1 MRVNRQVNDEQRTMG
16 SIGYIGGNINY
27 MGGGSMNMEYPF
39 ENHPGHY
46 HLWKPPSGYFPR
58 GEAPPPYEEAVAL
71 AQAES
76 LNSQCTVSVA
86 TTTHR
91 SLPMNLCSTDNSC
104 DGSNITTN
112 TTNLINININNAGNI
127 TAVAAGE
134 NHQLKNPSYVVRPA
148 VTMGQLESHIVSS
161 SSNKLNV
168 ADRVNFNYST
178 NSLETARSEC
188 SYKNCTINKPICC
201 TQSAT
206 ATPQFEARDV
216 HSFQNRTDPVES
228 NDDHKLS
235 TILPPPLFDESG
247 RSCSTVCTDQL
258 RTPSSR
264 RQHRTIPRHF
274 TTTSEPGNQGTLQK
288 SSKTSNETPKKSSA
302 SMNKSKKLICQCPV
316 QHVPMTYMGSK
327 QVDTSRE
334 PQNEVFLST
343 LSTKLNN
350 QKQNYVAKA
359 KSIHATAKDVADCS
373 QSNQNNSSL
382 HRTKSSNKIPTIS
395 KQINSN
401 ETSYIQDDQQHL
413 HHHHH
418 QQQQLQQQQQQ
429 QPPPP
434 QPQQQHQIHSILK
447 NTQTPTPRRQKSP
460 KSNLYHKGSA
470 VSTPFPLQLI
480 DSMAKNTPIENPV
493 LPPKMCKNPVTM
505 PHPSQSPRIQT
516 ISRPNDQFMSVA
528 QPKITPRS
536 TAIIGHQQLTHTK
549 SLPRSDDKLTTQSFL
564 YPIGGLSNVE
574 KSRSLGKINYT
585 QSFPMLTNHY
595 TLPKVSTGKVS
606 VISDVVSKVPS
617 VINIPSPINISSKH
631 QVNFNQTSMPNP
643 TAFIPNATTASATT
657 NPLLPSCTSTPKP
670 KIATILTVDKVD
682 DKQLP
687 VCTTYKNCSN
697 PREHFLPNL
706 DSLDDDYLSECEN
719 CKSAHG
725 SRYYLN
731 EPVEEQPQETM
742 TLQRKLED
750 KQEDE
755 QTYYRTSTT
764 LPSNTKQKT
773 ATIKNRE
780 PWFSTIPASSS
791 SDDDEVAE

>member
-1 MRVNRQVNDEQRTMG
+1 MSQTVISYSLCIQNFVCFLIRR
-16 SIGYIGGNINY
+16 YIGGNINY
-27 MGGGSMNMEYPF
+27 MGGGTMNMEYPF

-91 SLPMNLCSTDNSC
+91 SLPMNLCSTDSSC
-104 DGSNITTN
+104 EGSNITTN

-134 NHQLKNPSYVVRPA
+134 NHQLKNSSYAVRPA
-148 VTMGQLESHIVSS
+148 VNTGQSDSHITNSISS
-161 SSNKLNV
+161 SSNNKLNV

-178 NSLETARSEC
+178 NSLETSRSEC
-188 SYKNCTINKPICC
+188 NYKNCTINKPICC
-201 TQSAT
+201 SQSAI
-206 ATPQFEARDV
+206 ATPQFESRDAHV
-216 HSFQNRTDPVES
+216 FPNRTDVEPS
-228 NDDHKLS
+228 DEQKLS
-235 TILPPPLFDESG
+235 AILPPPLFDENG
-247 RSCSTVCTDQL
+247 RACSSVCTDQI

-274 TTTSEPGNQGTLQK
+274 TATSEPVSTGTLQK
-288 SSKTSNETPKKSSA
+288 ANKTLNETPKKASTSS
-302 SMNKSKKLICQCPV
+302 NKNKKLICQCPV

-327 QVDTSRE
+327 QVDTSRDQ
-334 PQNEVFLST
+334 QNEVFLST
-343 LSTKLNN
+343 LSTKLIN

-359 KSIHATAKDVADCS
+359 KSIHVKDGTDCNPS
-373 QSNQNNSSL
+373 SSSL

-401 ETSYIQDDQQHL
+401 EGGYIPDDQQH
-413 HHHHH
+413 
-418 QQQQLQQQQQQ
+418 QQL
-429 QPPPP
+429 P
-434 QPQQQHQIHSILK
+434 QPQQQNQIHSILK
-447 NTQTPTPRRQKSP
+447 NSQTPTPRRQKSP
-460 KSNLYHKGSA
+460 KSNLYQKASVA
-470 VSTPFPLQLI
+470 STPFPLQLI

-493 LPPKMCKNPVTM
+493 LPPKMCKNPATM
-505 PHPSQSPRIQT
+505 AHPSQSPRIQT

-564 YPIGGLSNVE
+564 YPIGGLTNVE

-617 VINIPSPINISSKH
+617 VINIPSPINISSK
-631 QVNFNQTSMPNP
+631 NQSTLPNP
-643 TAFIPNATTASATT
+643 TAFIPSGATTATT
-657 NPLLPSCTSTPKP
+657 PLLPSCISTAKA
-670 KIATILTVDKVD
+670 KTTITVDKVD

-773 ATIKNRE
+773 A
-780 PWFSTIPASSS
+780 
-791 SDDDEVAE
+791 

>member
-1 MRVNRQVNDEQRTMG
+1 
-16 SIGYIGGNINY
+16 
-27 MGGGSMNMEYPF
+27 MEYPF

-91 SLPMNLCSTDNSC
+91 SLPMNLTDNSC

-134 NHQLKNPSYVVRPA
+134 NHQLKNPSYAVRPA
-148 VTMGQLESHIVSS
+148 LNTGQSDSHIGSS
-161 SSNKLNV
+161 NNKLNV

-178 NSLETARSEC
+178 NSLETSRSEC
-188 SYKNCTINKPICC
+188 NYKNCTINKPICC

-206 ATPQFEARDV
+206 ATPQFEQRDV
-216 HSFQNRTDPVES
+216 HTYQNRTDATEPSDE
-228 NDDHKLS
+228 HKLS
-235 TILPPPLFDESG
+235 AILPPPLFDENG
-247 RSCSTVCTDQL
+247 RSCSSVCNDQL

-274 TTTSEPGNQGTLQK
+274 TAASEPISMGTLQK
-288 SSKTSNETPKKSSA
+288 SHKPSSDTPKKSST
-302 SMNKSKKLICQCPV
+302 SVNKSKKLICQCPV

-327 QVDTSRE
+327 QVDTSRDQ
-334 PQNEVFLST
+334 QNEVFLST

-359 KSIHATAKDVADCS
+359 KSIHVAAKDGADCS
-373 QSNQNNSSL
+373 QNNQNSSSL
-382 HRTKSSNKIPTIS
+382 RRTKSTNKIPTIS

-401 ETSYIQDDQQHL
+401 EVAYIQDDQQHL
-413 HHHHH
+413 HHH
-418 QQQQLQQQQQQ
+418 QQSHQQQQ
-429 QPPPP
+429 QPPPQP
-434 QPQQQHQIHSILK
+434 QQQQHQIHSILK
-447 NTQTPTPRRQKSP
+447 NSQTPTPRRQKSP
-460 KSNLYHKGSA
+460 KYHKAGD

-493 LPPKMCKNPVTM
+493 LPPKMCKNPVTV

-516 ISRPNDQFMSVA
+516 ISRPNDHFMSVA

-536 TAIIGHQQLTHTK
+536 TAIVGHQQLTHTK

-617 VINIPSPINISSKH
+617 VVNIPSPINISSK
-631 QVNFNQTSMPNP
+631 NLIAMPNGY
-643 TAFIPNATTASATT
+643 IPNATTITATTTTTT
-657 NPLLPSCTSTPKP
+657 NPPLPSCTSSTPKA
-670 KIATILTVDKVD
+670 KAATTSTADKVD

-719 CKSAHG
+719 CKSSAHG

-731 EPVEEQPQETM
+731 EPTEEQPQETM

-773 ATIKNRE
+773 A
-780 PWFSTIPASSS
+780 
-791 SDDDEVAE
+791 